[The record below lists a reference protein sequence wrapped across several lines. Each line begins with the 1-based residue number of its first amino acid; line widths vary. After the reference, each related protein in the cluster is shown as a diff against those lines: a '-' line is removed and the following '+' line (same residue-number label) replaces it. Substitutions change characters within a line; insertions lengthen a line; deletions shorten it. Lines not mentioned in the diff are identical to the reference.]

1 MDSHGQ
7 PTCLKL
13 QVQRGST
20 EVPFA
25 DAAVVAVAAVAVV
38 VVVMMLVVTITGKGD
53 DPSMVYFFC
62 PSNGKTLE
70 SYDGD
75 VSLLISI
82 LQQGLLQVCPF

>member
-1 MDSHGQ
+1 MDSHGH

-25 DAAVVAVAAVAVV
+25 AAAVVAVAAVAV

-62 PSNGKTLE
+62 PSNGTRRAHLNPMMMVTFP
-70 SYDGD
+70 D
-75 VSLLISI
+75 
-82 LQQGLLQVCPF
+82 